1 MCVSVCVCVCV
12 CVHACMSVHVC
23 GHRCGKRVSERQM
36 LQTPLYD
43 VTQRL
48 KALSGPSSQIL
59 PTVKIIML

>member
-1 MCVSVCVCVCV
+1 
-12 CVHACMSVHVC
+12 MSVHVC
-23 GHRCGKRVSERQM
+23 GHRCGKCVSERQM
-36 LQTPLYD
+36 LQTLLYD